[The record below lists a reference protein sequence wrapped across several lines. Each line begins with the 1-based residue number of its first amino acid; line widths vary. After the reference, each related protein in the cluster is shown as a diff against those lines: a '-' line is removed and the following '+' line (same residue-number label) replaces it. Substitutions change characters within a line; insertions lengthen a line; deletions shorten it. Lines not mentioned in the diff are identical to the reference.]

1 MCVVLSIRSIVNEQ
15 VLQLAE
21 ETAKHVMFSAALEDT
36 PYTSNI
42 AYLNSARDQALA
54 SLKRRY
60 EPEEGESV
68 GTRAPN
74 VRDGPSTAQHGTAPI
89 SMETVMAGL
98 VYWLEP
104 GITQAD
110 LSKLKKSPFELELN
124 LMAQTDAYWSVAYKV
139 SQFIPWLA
147 RPPG

>member
-1 MCVVLSIRSIVNEQ
+1 MIRSIVNEQ
-15 VLQLAE
+15 VLELAE

-42 AYLNSARDQALA
+42 AYLNSARDRALA

-60 EPEEGESV
+60 EPGVGSSA

-74 VRDGPSTAQHGTAPI
+74 VREGPSSTPYGSAPI

-98 VYWLEP
+98 AYHVKP
-104 GITQAD
+104 GITQED
-110 LSKLKKSPFELELN
+110 LSKLKKSEYELELD
-124 LMAQTDAYWSVAYKV
+124 LMAQTDAYWLVAYKV
-139 SQFIPWLA
+139 
-147 RPPG
+147 G